1 MAVGL
6 SEKGFKIKKLADI
19 KSDMEN
25 ELRSKVD
32 PNLSFDANTIAG
44 NITAIVA
51 NQTAQVWE
59 SLAGLYHALQPNT
72 ASGFSLDALCSLTG
86 TYRKRGDFSRAE
98 AALNLKPNT
107 TVPKGYAVKTISGD
121 VFKLSKEA
129 TNSSAEEAKITVELI
144 AQEKGFILANAETE
158 AEIMNP
164 VPGWLKTVFTKTTHI
179 GQLDEEDHELR
190 KRRILEL
197 KSNGSS
203 TSNAMRARLSELPDV
218 DGVYIEETQNSFCAY
233 INGGNDQRIAQTIWD
248 CRPIGVETSGDISIE
263 IESDFVFINEKKP
276 SVSFS
281 RPKAIELELTAEVN
295 IKGSFLRNEPD
306 KAKRDELL
314 TKIIKKLKDELV
326 SFSSKNLKM
335 GSMVYIARFYVPLLN
350 QVPVLDVTK
359 LEIKCKKNLPL
370 PTKIKPYEI
379 ALLNVNDIH
388 ISHQVVG

>member
-1 MAVGL
+1 MAPGL

-19 KSDMEN
+19 KMDLEK

-86 TYRKRGDFSRAE
+86 TYRRKGDFSKAE
-98 AALNLKPNT
+98 ADLLLKPKT
-107 TVPKGYAVKTISGD
+107 TVPKGHAVKTINGD
-121 VFKLSKEA
+121 VFKLAEDV
-129 TNSSAEEAKITVELI
+129 TNSTTNEAKIPAELI
-144 AQEKGFILANAETE
+144 AQEKGYILANAE

-179 GQLDEEDHELR
+179 GQLDEVDPELR

-203 TSNAMRARLSELPDV
+203 TANALRARLSELPDV
-218 DGVYIEETQNSFCAY
+218 DGVYIEEAQNSFYAY
-233 INGGNDQRIAQTIWD
+233 VNGGNEQRIAQTIWD
-248 CRPIGVETSGDISIE
+248 CRPIGVEACGDIPIE
-263 IESDFVFINEKKP
+263 INSDFVFINEKKP

-295 IKGSFLRNEPD
+295 IKGSFLRDERE
-306 KAKRDELL
+306 KAKRDVLL
-314 TKIIKKLKDELV
+314 TNLLKKLKDELV
-326 SFSSKNLKM
+326 SFAIKNLKM
-335 GSMVYIARFYVPLLN
+335 GSMIYPARFYVPLLN
-350 QVPVLDVTK
+350 QVHVLDVTK

-370 PTKIKPYEI
+370 PAKIKPYEI
-379 ALLNVNDIH
+379 ALLNINDIH
-388 ISHQVVG
+388 IGHQVVG